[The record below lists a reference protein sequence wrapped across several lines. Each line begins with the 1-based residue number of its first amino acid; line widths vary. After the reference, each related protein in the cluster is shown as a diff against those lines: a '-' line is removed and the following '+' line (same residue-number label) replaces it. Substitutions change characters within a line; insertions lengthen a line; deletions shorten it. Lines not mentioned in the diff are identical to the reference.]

1 MNQNHEEP
9 VDTKKTGFFEVLI
22 IYKKE
27 IQKNFRCKKY
37 VHNMLIVYAWKLIHW
52 EDQDMLAL
60 YWQSKDQQKVT
71 YVTEAI
77 FIGLKVAFHRVSVLE
92 MTSS

>member
-1 MNQNHEEP
+1 
-9 VDTKKTGFFEVLI
+9 
-22 IYKKE
+22 
-27 IQKNFRCKKY
+27 
-37 VHNMLIVYAWKLIHW
+37 MLIVYAWKLIHW

>member
-1 MNQNHEEP
+1 M
-9 VDTKKTGFFEVLI
+9 
-22 IYKKE
+22 IYKRE
-27 IQKNFRCKKY
+27 FRKISAAKKY

-60 YWQSKDQQKVT
+60 DWQSKDQQNVT

-77 FIGLKVAFHRVSVLE
+77 FGLKVAFYRVSVLD
-92 MTSS
+92 MT

>member
-1 MNQNHEEP
+1 
-9 VDTKKTGFFEVLI
+9 
-22 IYKKE
+22 
-27 IQKNFRCKKY
+27 
-37 VHNMLIVYAWKLIHW
+37 
-52 EDQDMLAL
+52 MLAL

>member
-1 MNQNHEEP
+1 MLSFTES
-9 VDTKKTGFFEVLI
+9 KFKTI
-22 IYKKE
+22 SAA
-27 IQKNFRCKKY
+27 KKY
-37 VHNMLIVYAWKLIHW
+37 VHNMLIVYAWKVIHW

-60 YWQSKDQQKVT
+60 DWQSKDQQKVT

-77 FIGLKVAFHRVSVLE
+77 FGLKVAFYRVSVLE